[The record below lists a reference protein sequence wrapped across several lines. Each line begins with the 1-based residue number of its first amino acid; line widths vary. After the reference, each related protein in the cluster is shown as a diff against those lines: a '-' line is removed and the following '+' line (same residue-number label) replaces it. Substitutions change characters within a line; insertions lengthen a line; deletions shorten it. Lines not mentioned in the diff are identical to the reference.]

1 MGYSQVVRQW
11 FLVPSCAGS
20 NPANPIVQSNT
31 QPEKEQDFDL
41 ALFFSNFQINF
52 HRQMDISSPKRF

>member
-20 NPANPIVQSNT
+20 NPANPIKLKAGLIGPVFFGYNKDNT
-31 QPEKEQDFDL
+31 IMK
-41 ALFFSNFQINF
+41 
-52 HRQMDISSPKRF
+52 